1 MILLGIMMA
10 ISVNIKLKGIFRISA
25 QKDKL
30 SLKLDTP
37 TVRKAVE
44 KIGASLSC
52 EARRMLIDP
61 ELNDPRPNALI
72 LVNGREISALKGLE
86 TRVHEGEEIVI
97 IPVVHGG

>member
-1 MILLGIMMA
+1 MA
-10 ISVNIKLKGIFRISA
+10 ISVNVKLRGIFRIAA

-30 SLKLDTP
+30 SLKLGTP

-44 KIGASLSC
+44 EIGAFLSG
-52 EARRMLIDP
+52 EATRTLIDP
-61 ELNDPRPNALI
+61 ELNDPRPNVLI

-86 TRVHEGEEIVI
+86 TRLRNGEEIVI

>member
-1 MILLGIMMA
+1 MMT
-10 ISVNIKLKGIFRISA
+10 ISVNIKLRGIFRISA
-25 QKDKL
+25 QKDEL
-30 SLKLDTP
+30 SLELDTP

-44 KIGASLSC
+44 KIGASLSG
-52 EARRMLIDP
+52 EARRTLIDP